1 MAIVVQS
8 LSQSNQVLKQ
18 AVFPGTSLVLG
29 RGYFCDHHIDDPY
42 VCEEHA
48 QVFISDDKQLE
59 IADKQSLN
67 GTIING
73 TAQQQQSIEPHDI
86 ILLGRSRFRIFLA
99 NTAVQATKKL
109 NQLDLFLDRFNKKRI
124 VYALFAFFVCLTC
137 LDTYLNASSKIEVSL
152 FMTPLVGA
160 LTLICLPVFMVALLG
175 VLNKKES
182 RLLLLF
188 NLVLTGFVLSLLFP
202 YVVSFVTF
210 NIDNAQ
216 AIHYLEKAV
225 TWILIIAILYVALYA
240 VFRQS
245 TKKRVG
251 IVAGVV
257 GIYFIVQYLPQ
268 MFDDNDYIAFP
279 QHGAKVMSP
288 SLLFNSS
295 QSTDEFINDSADL
308 FELAKRETEE

>member
-124 VYALFAFFVCLTC
+124 VYALFAFFV
-137 LDTYLNASSKIEVSL
+137 
-152 FMTPLVGA
+152 
-160 LTLICLPVFMVALLG
+160 
-175 VLNKKES
+175 
-182 RLLLLF
+182 
-188 NLVLTGFVLSLLFP
+188 FP